1 MERFLLPMKK
11 QKVEAKIPQKHNPSS
26 WLDLA
31 TACLMNTRSQLTN
44 INLLYQPNKSK
55 APA

>member
-1 MERFLLPMKK
+1 MQK

-31 TACLMNTRSQLTN
+31 TACFGEPKKSTN
-44 INLLYQPNKSK
+44 KD
-55 APA
+55 